1 MMRARGLSF
10 ALVLFLFFVLNLA
23 LLGHTQ
29 LASLRPEQPLHW
41 QRTSPTAQQPD
52 GPVLYQLVFTPGTPG
67 TIAKFDNNPRH
78 LINSHITDNGGVV
91 AIGGLSIN
99 ASTGIVTFA
108 GGQTISRRVTHV
120 ATCPGLTCGPPFHT
134 GNTHTAPGRGN
145 PGLVWD

>member
-10 ALVLFLFFVLNLA
+10 ALVLFLFFGLNLS
-23 LLGHTQ
+23 LLGQTQ

-78 LINSHITDNGGVV
+78 LINSHITDNDVV
-91 AIGGLSIN
+91 AAIRGLSIN

-108 GGQTISRRVTHV
+108 GGQTFPGSVTSV
-120 ATCPGLTCGPPFHT
+120 ATGTGL
-134 GNTHTAPGRGN
+134 NRRTHSSS
-145 PGLVWD
+145 

>member
-10 ALVLFLFFVLNLA
+10 ALVLFLFFGLNLS
-23 LLGHTQ
+23 LRGQTQ
-29 LASLRPEQPLHW
+29 LASLRREQPLHW

-91 AIGGLSIN
+91 AIGLHSIN
-99 ASTGIVTFA
+99 PSTDN
-108 GGQTISRRVTHV
+108 
-120 ATCPGLTCGPPFHT
+120 ATLPPT
-134 GNTHTAPGRGN
+134 PT
-145 PGLVWD
+145 